1 MQPKIFVHA
10 LPGLVEPEELT
21 VGTVVVIDV
30 LRATTSIVHA
40 FAAGTKAVYPCAEV
54 AEAERI
60 AEELRKSRP
69 GEPVLLAG
77 ERNCLAIDG
86 FDLGNSPAEFSDAQ
100 VADAWIIFTTT
111 NGTLAFKRCRE
122 AERVLVG
129 AFVNASAVFRA
140 LAEEIAIV
148 HLLCAGTDGEYGR
161 DDTLLAG
168 YFVDRLERAGGLR
181 YELNAQALTARENW
195 RAAFAEPYA
204 LGAEPIPQALLAE
217 ELGKSTAARKL
228 VAARL
233 EKDILDAAAFDRFDC
248 VPRYRRETGWITRT

>member
-40 FAAGTKAVYPCAEV
+40 FAAGAKAVYPCAEV
-54 AEAERI
+54 AEAEQI

-100 VADAWIIFTTT
+100 AANAWIIFTTT
-111 NGTLAFKRCRE
+111 NGTSAFKRCRE

-129 AFVNASAVFRA
+129 AFVNASAVFRQ
-140 LAEEIAIV
+140 LAEESAIV